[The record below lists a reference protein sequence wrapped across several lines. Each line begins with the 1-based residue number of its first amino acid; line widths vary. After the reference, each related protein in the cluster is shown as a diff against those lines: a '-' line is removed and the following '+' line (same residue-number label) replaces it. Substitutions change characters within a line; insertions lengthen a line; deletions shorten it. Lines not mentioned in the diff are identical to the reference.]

1 MAFFGCVFNFCF
13 IAFQIKTTTP
23 DKFRVRPS
31 SGTLIPNES
40 TTVSVVLQKG
50 HKIQPMNRDKF
61 LVMAISLP
69 DISTTTPDDIATIW
83 KNVTANS
90 TDVEQHRLKCA
101 LPANITTAIINS
113 VDGG

>member
-1 MAFFGCVFNFCF
+1 
-13 IAFQIKTTTP
+13 
-23 DKFRVRPS
+23 
-31 SGTLIPNES
+31 LLPNES
-40 TTVSVVLQKG
+40 ATVNVVLQKG
-50 HKIQPMNRDKF
+50 HKLQPMNRDKF

-69 DISTTTPDDIATIW
+69 DISTTTPDDIACIW

-113 VDGG
+113 VDGGTFYNLTRNPTPHFSIII